1 MLLPKKTKRYQ
12 IRPFERPIDSI
23 GILSIKMDLIV
34 AITKEGK
41 CESFERAGRVGSQA
55 ATVEILEAVE
65 RLYVKFLILVHLKH

>member
-1 MLLPKKTKRYQ
+1 
-12 IRPFERPIDSI
+12 
-23 GILSIKMDLIV
+23 MDLIV